1 MILVTFP
8 SGSNLWV
15 NKPCA
20 QEGREQETNVCHSP
34 KFQILTIPFQTFEA
48 VSRSKCY
55 QKDYS
60 IKERPHFHSDSTT
73 QPRRF

>member
-34 KFQILTIPFQTFEA
+34 KFSNFN
-48 VSRSKCY
+48 
-55 QKDYS
+55 YS
-60 IKERPHFHSDSTT
+60 FANV
-73 QPRRF
+73 